1 MKKAFKAGQN
11 DVKLN
16 AIVIIDDIYTTGSTI
31 DAMAAVCRQQG
42 VSRIYFAALS
52 IGNGP
57 GGQMINQEKVLRMT
71 KMASYEEHGGRKDRA
86 VVGYFR
92 SDYIGKQTIISLI
105 VITAAFLAGLGAY
118 LVFHFSEVMGNIYSM
133 DLVGTAK
140 KILTLYLMAAVLYVA
155 VTYVIY
161 TIRYAKAKKRLQLF
175 LEYLDCL
182 DQDGEEETAERK

>member
-1 MKKAFKAGQN
+1 
-11 DVKLN
+11 
-16 AIVIIDDIYTTGSTI
+16 
-31 DAMAAVCRQQG
+31 
-42 VSRIYFAALS
+42 
-52 IGNGP
+52 
-57 GGQMINQEKVLRMT
+57 MINQEKVLRMT

-161 TIRYAKAKKRLQLF
+161 TIRYAKANGKKVITGAEVFAIQAVEQFVLYTGIRPSDELF
-175 LEYLDCL
+175 RQAAQYAR
-182 DQDGEEETAERK
+182 G

>member
-1 MKKAFKAGQN
+1 
-11 DVKLN
+11 
-16 AIVIIDDIYTTGSTI
+16 
-31 DAMAAVCRQQG
+31 
-42 VSRIYFAALS
+42 
-52 IGNGP
+52 
-57 GGQMINQEKVLRMT
+57 MINQEKVLRMT

-140 KILTLYLMAAVLYVA
+140 KILTLYLT